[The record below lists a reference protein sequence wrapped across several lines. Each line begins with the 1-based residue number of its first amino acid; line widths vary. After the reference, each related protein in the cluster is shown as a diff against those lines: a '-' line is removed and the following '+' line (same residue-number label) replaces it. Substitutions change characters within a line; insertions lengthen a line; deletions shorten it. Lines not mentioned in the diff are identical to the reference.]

1 MTLTNRLLSALPPA
15 ILTEL
20 APAMATVVLSQ
31 GERLHEPGDAIAAL
45 YFPLDCVLTLTLT
58 MSDGASAAIGLVG
71 SREMIGLNAVLGHK
85 ATTQT
90 GYVVQVPGSAIK
102 LEAPV
107 FLAAFDR
114 YPAVRAVLLR
124 YTQVLIAQ
132 MAQNTA
138 CNSRHALA
146 QRLARWLLEVHDRV
160 AGDEVILT
168 QAFLATMLGA
178 PRPSITLAAHG
189 FQERGW
195 LHYRRGHIHILQ
207 PAGLE
212 DAACECFQAIK
223 AECERLLSTQPE
235 ALP

>member
-15 ILTEL
+15 IVTEL
-20 APAMATVVLSQ
+20 APGMATVVLSK
-31 GERLHEPGDAIAAL
+31 GERLHEPESVIAAL
-45 YFPLDCVLTLTLT
+45 YFPLDCVLAITLT

-90 GYVVQVPGSAIK
+90 AYVVQITGSAIK

-107 FLAAFDR
+107 LLAAFDR

-138 CNSRHALA
+138 CIA
-146 QRLARWLLEVHDRV
+146 V
-160 AGDEVILT
+160 A
-168 QAFLATMLGA
+168 
-178 PRPSITLAAHG
+178 
-189 FQERGW
+189 
-195 LHYRRGHIHILQ
+195 
-207 PAGLE
+207 
-212 DAACECFQAIK
+212 
-223 AECERLLSTQPE
+223 
-235 ALP
+235 